1 LVGTVDIV
9 NRIMMSITFL
19 QMNVISFLK
28 KLSLFLAFLGAAFLY
43 SCGGERTPLLPNIT
57 GSAGQVVV
65 VINDPVWESE
75 AGKQLGRI
83 LSSEHRAL
91 PQREPL
97 FDLVRIG
104 HASFTNLFKTHRNIV
119 VVNISGQYTESRMN
133 IRRNVFARPQ
143 VLIEINAP
151 DTERLYSFLVNH
163 EERIVGELQNTEIA
177 RITEYNRLYEKG
189 EIREELNAKFDL
201 SLIFPP
207 GYSIFIDTTDFA
219 WIGFHPVAQ
228 ERMQGVFIYQYD
240 YRDPDTFT
248 PESLIVRRNEFLRQY
263 VAGPR
268 EGSFMTTEMNLSPIF
283 TEFMENG
290 RYFAELRGLWKVQN
304 DFMGGPFISRT
315 TLDEERNRVITVEG
329 FVFAPGEKKRNL
341 LRQVEGIINTFEI
354 SE

>member
-1 LVGTVDIV
+1 
-9 NRIMMSITFL
+9 MMSITL
-19 QMNVISFLK
+19 MQMNVILFLK
-28 KLSLFLAFLGAAFLY
+28 KLTIYLVLCGFMFLL
-43 SCGGERTPLLPNIT
+43 SCGGERSPLLPNIT
-57 GSAGQVVV
+57 GNAGQVVV

-75 AGKQLGRI
+75 AGQQLGRI
-83 LSSEHRAL
+83 LSSEHQAL

-97 FDLVRIG
+97 FDMVRIR

-119 VVNISGQYTESRMN
+119 VVNISGQFTESRMN
-133 IRRNVFARPQ
+133 IRKNVFARPQ

-151 DTERLYSFLVNH
+151 DTDRLNSFLVNH
-163 EERIVGELQNTEIA
+163 EERIVAELHNTELA
-177 RITEYNRLYEKG
+177 RITEYNRQYEKG
-189 EIREELNAKFDL
+189 EIRDELNSRFNL

-228 ERMQGVFIYQYD
+228 ERMQGVFIYHYD
-240 YRDPDTFT
+240 YCDPDTFT
-248 PESLIVRRNEFLRQY
+248 PEFLIDKRNEFLRRY
-263 VAGPR
+263 VSGPR
-268 EGSFMTTEMNLSPIF
+268 EGSFMTTEMDYAPLF
-283 TEFMENG
+283 TEFMEDD

-341 LRQVEGIINTFEI
+341 LRQVEGIINTFEVPGLN
-354 SE
+354 